1 MREEHDIYLSKE
13 LADQLF
19 VLYGDSSLH
28 RYLLQFPLRPRG
40 REYPSPS
47 SVIPAL
53 FILEIGSFQARK

>member
-13 LADQLF
+13 LADQLYI
-19 VLYGDSSLH
+19 LHGNSSLR

-47 SVIPAL
+47 SVIL
-53 FILEIGSFQARK
+53 L